1 MRLRNDIKNG
11 IIKASRKHFGNA
23 DLYLFGSRVDDSKK
37 GGDID
42 LFVESGVSIHSDNRH
57 DFLTDIYRNITERS
71 IDLIIKTQ
79 IQLNNKFLL
88 SPKKLASNYAEGIF
102 KNCQYSY

>member
-1 MRLRNDIKNG
+1 MRLRNNIKNG

-42 LFVESGVSIHSDNRH
+42 LFVESSVNIHSNNRH

-71 IDLIIKTQ
+71 IDLIIKNPNSTQ
-79 IQLNNKFLL
+79 QKIFTIA
-88 SPKKLASNYAEGIF
+88 KKTGI
-102 KNCQYSY
+102 KLC

>member
-1 MRLRNDIKNG
+1 LRLRNDIKNG

-23 DLYLFGSRVDDSKK
+23 DLYLFGSRVNDSKK

-42 LFVESGVSIHSDNRH
+42 LFVESSVNIHSDNRH

-71 IDLIIKTQ
+71 IDLIIKNPSSAQQKIFT
-79 IQLNNKFLL
+79 IA
-88 SPKKLASNYAEGIF
+88 KKTGI
-102 KNCQYSY
+102 KLC

>member
-42 LFVESGVSIHSDNRH
+42 LFVESSVSIHSDNRH

-71 IDLIIKTQ
+71 IDLIIKNPNSTQ
-79 IQLNNKFLL
+79 QKIFTIA
-88 SPKKLASNYAEGIF
+88 KKTGI
-102 KNCQYSY
+102 KLC

>member
-1 MRLRNDIKNG
+1 LRLRNDIKNG
-11 IIKASRKHFGNA
+11 IIKASRRHFGNA

-42 LFVESGVSIHSDNRH
+42 LFVESSVNIHSDNRH

-71 IDLIIKTQ
+71 IDLIIKNPNSTQ
-79 IQLNNKFLL
+79 QKIFIIA
-88 SPKKLASNYAEGIF
+88 KKTGI
-102 KNCQYSY
+102 KLC

>member
-11 IIKASRKHFGNA
+11 IIKASRRHFGNA

-42 LFVESGVSIHSDNRH
+42 LFVESSVNIHSDNRH

-71 IDLIIKTQ
+71 IDLIIKNPNSTQ
-79 IQLNNKFLL
+79 QKIFIIA
-88 SPKKLASNYAEGIF
+88 KKTGI
-102 KNCQYSY
+102 KLC